1 MLKIKGALIIFP
13 ILVLV
18 LLVFGCNE
26 QNAQVSEPEILI
38 ESAEEEIMSEAEVDV
53 ISSQGK
59 KDRLPG
65 SLKWGS
71 IAKYKANEDFLADH
85 LEGLKAVSSYNVQ
98 STFTETS
105 SGSTTT
111 TSVSSETSTGQ
122 GTSGSGGSSSTT
134 SVTTSGGGISTSVTV
149 DSSLTM
155 NATTTYDSGNNEWFN
170 IDCQHGGF
178 CSSL

>member
-1 MLKIKGALIIFP
+1 MVLKIKGALIIFP
-13 ILVLV
+13 ILVLA
-18 LLVFGCNE
+18 LLLFGCNE

-38 ESAEEEIMSEAEVDV
+38 EPAEEEIMLEAEVEV
-53 ISSQGK
+53 ISRQGD

-71 IAKYKANEDFLADH
+71 IAMYKANEDFLADH
-85 LEGLKAVSSYNVQ
+85 PEGLKAVSSYDVQ

-111 TSVSSETSTGQ
+111 TSVSSETSTSQ
-122 GTSGSGGSSSTT
+122 GTTAAGGNSSTT

-149 DSSLTM
+149 DGSLTM
-155 NATTTYDSGNNEWFN
+155 TETTTYDSGDDGWFN
-170 IDCQHGGF
+170 ID
-178 CSSL
+178 

>member
-1 MLKIKGALIIFP
+1 MVLKIKGALIIFP
-13 ILVLV
+13 ILVLM

-26 QNAQVSEPEILI
+26 QNAHVSEPEILT
-38 ESAEEEIMSEAEVDV
+38 EAAEEEMAPEAEVEV
-53 ISSQGK
+53 IARQGK

-71 IAKYKANEDFLADH
+71 IAMYKANEDFLVDH
-85 LEGLKAVSSYNVQ
+85 PEGLKAVSSYNVQ

-122 GTSGSGGSSSTT
+122 GTTGSGGSSSTT

-149 DSSLTM
+149 DGSLTM
-155 NATTTYDSGNNEWFN
+155 TETTTYDSGDNGWFN
-170 IDCQHGGF
+170 ID
-178 CSSL
+178 

>member
-13 ILVLV
+13 LLVLM

-26 QNAQVSEPEILI
+26 KAAQNSEPDVLI
-38 ESAEEEIMSEAEVDV
+38 EAAEEEIMPEAEVEV
-53 ISSQGK
+53 IARQGK

-71 IAKYKANEDFLADH
+71 IAIYKANEDFLADH
-85 LEGLKAVSSYNVQ
+85 PEGLKAVSSYNVQ
-98 STFTETS
+98 STFTGTS

-122 GTSGSGGSSSTT
+122 GTTGSGGSSSTT
-134 SVTTSGGGISTSVTV
+134 SSGGISTSVTV
-149 DSSLTM
+149 DGSLTM
-155 NATTTYDSGNNEWFN
+155 KETTTFDSGDNEWLN
-170 IDCQHGGF
+170 MD
-178 CSSL
+178 